1 MSPANAVAAKPIR
14 RQKEAPLVDVILERL
29 ERMILNGEF
38 AAGSKLNEH
47 TLSQQF
53 GVSRSALREAARL
66 LQRSGLVEI
75 EAGRGVLVRK
85 IGVRQAMDLFDVRA
99 GFARSAGRLAAR
111 RATED
116 QITDLKDLHKKMV
129 ACRAKLDFKQY
140 VALNAKFHDILYE
153 AAANE
158 RLTLLNE
165 MISNELQLFHRIN
178 MARAPHLDIS
188 IQEHARILEYLEQ
201 RDGEKTAKA
210 FERHILQGRQRMLD
224 VIPASLRD

>member
-1 MSPANAVAAKPIR
+1 
-14 RQKEAPLVDVILERL
+14 
-29 ERMILNGEF
+29 
-38 AAGSKLNEH
+38 
-47 TLSQQF
+47 
-53 GVSRSALREAARL
+53 
-66 LQRSGLVEI
+66 
-75 EAGRGVLVRK
+75 
-85 IGVRQAMDLFDVRA
+85 
-99 GFARSAGRLAAR
+99 
-111 RATED
+111 
-116 QITDLKDLHKKMV
+116 MV

-178 MARAPHLDIS
+178 MAPAPHLDIS

-201 RDGEKTAKA
+201 HDGEKTAKA

-224 VIPASLRD
+224 VIPANLRD

>member
-14 RQKEAPLVDVILERL
+14 RQKETPLVDVILERL
-29 ERMILNGEF
+29 ERMILDGKI
-38 AAGSKLNEH
+38 AAGSKLNEY
-47 TLSQQF
+47 TLAQQF
-53 GVSRSALREAARL
+53 GVSRSVLREAARL

-99 GFARSAGRLAAR
+99 GFARSAGRLAAL

-116 QITDLKDLHKKMV
+116 QIAELKVLHKKMI
-129 ACRAKLDFKQY
+129 ACRGKLDFKRY
-140 VALNAKFHDILYE
+140 VELNAKFHDVLYE
-153 AAANE
+153 AAANQ

-178 MARAPHLDIS
+178 MGRAPHLDIS
-188 IQEHARILEYLEQ
+188 IQEHGKILDHIEQHDAEKAAR
-201 RDGEKTAKA
+201 A
-210 FERHILQGRQRMLD
+210 FERHILGGRQRMLD
-224 VIPASLRD
+224 VIPAGLRD